1 MCKLH
6 SATLQCRRPLHLG
19 RTEPAMNSPDDR
31 CPRWTPW
38 HHWTTSGLPGLLD
51 SMHSRLRLLGRPL
64 DSMDSVPGVH
74 VAAPKRPQYS
84 LTNLGTAPAP
94 VRVKPPPTMLS
105 GRRKERTGFVLGSLT
120 FRRLLRRLN
129 CVRLCLAFSPSVRK
143 NCGPASSKIGF
154 HGPLAS
160 FLGRY
165 KWAS

>member
-1 MCKLH
+1 MSKLH
-6 SATLQCRRPLHLG
+6 SATVQCRRPLHLG
-19 RTEPAMNSPDDR
+19 RTEPTMNSTNDR
-31 CPRWTPW
+31 CPQWTPQ
-38 HHWTTSGLPGLLD
+38 SLD
-51 SMHSRLRLLGRPL
+51 SL
-64 DSMDSVPGVH
+64 DCWTQWTQGDSVDDNWTQWTHVPSD

-105 GRRKERTGFVLGSLT
+105 GRRKERTGFVLGSLP

-143 NCGPASSKIGF
+143 NCGPAKSKTGV
-154 HGPLAS
+154 HEPLAF